1 MLGFIGSYIG
11 EMNNIMRSIWEYQLE
26 IKLCN
31 LDNGVLDY
39 TFPLTVEGEQVPDIN
54 FGSTGQIDIINLAFT
69 MVMRQYLGITD
80 FPLYL
85 DETGASFD
93 EVHRTLLMRYILML
107 IESKQCSQV
116 FMINHYTAVTGG
128 LTNHDVVVLDD
139 RNITTPADFNT
150 NVNITYRN

>member
-1 MLGFIGSYIG
+1 
-11 EMNNIMRSIWEYQLE
+11 
-26 IKLCN
+26 
-31 LDNGVLDY
+31 
-39 TFPLTVEGEQVPDIN
+39 
-54 FGSTGQIDIINLAFT
+54 

-93 EVHRTLLMRYILML
+93 EVHRGLLMRYILML

-128 LTNHDVVVLDD
+128 LMNHDTVVLDD
-139 RNITTPADFNT
+139 RNITTPAEFNN
-150 NVNITYRN
+150 NVKLTYRT